1 MTILVSNDNFS
12 IHEIRSDDLESVLAI
27 YQESED
33 FLALGPE
40 PHASMVMVQEDIKS
54 SHQDSELYCGIYDS
68 GLRMV
73 GVVSFIPWNFGGRK
87 KYAYFSLLMIAQP
100 FRKQKIGSQIVS
112 LIEEEVHRKYQVTL
126 IGTSVQVNNP
136 KALKFWNKNGYQ
148 ISSGPELQSDQT
160 TVFHLQKELGGSN
173 ALHNSDGNSLL
184 NRHTRYRGAIVKDHH
199 ILLIKVCEYEKN
211 RVFWMLP
218 GGGLEPGETEE
229 ECVQREMKEETN
241 LDVHAK
247 EVLFAEDFPAG
258 YAYKDQKTYLC
269 DVLNGEAKPGSEPEF
284 LPGQG
289 FGIVDIGWFNLRNP
303 DSWGLSVLNDSITCH
318 DLSIIRE
325 KLGYLT

>member
-1 MTILVSNDNFS
+1 MTVFVSNDDFS

-27 YQESED
+27 YRVSED

-40 PHASMVMVQEDIKS
+40 PHASMVMVEEDIKS
-54 SHQDSELYCGIYDS
+54 SHQDSGLYCGIYDS
-68 GLRMV
+68 GRRMV
-73 GVVSFIPWNFGGRK
+73 GVVSFIPWGFGGRK
-87 KYAYFSLLMIAQP
+87 KYAYISLLMIAQP

-112 LIEEEVHRKYQVTL
+112 LIEEEVHRKYQATL

-148 ISSGPELQSDQT
+148 ISGGPELQPDQT
-160 TVFHLQKELGGSN
+160 IVFHLQKELGGSN
-173 ALHNSDGNSLL
+173 SLHNSDGKSVL
-184 NRHTRYRGAIVKDHH
+184 NRHTRYRGAIMKDHH
-199 ILLIKVCEYEKN
+199 ILLIKVCEYEKD
-211 RVFWMLP
+211 RLFWMLP

-247 EVLFAEDFPAG
+247 EILFAEDFPAG
-258 YAYKDQKTYLC
+258 FAYKDQKTYLC
-269 DVLNGEAKPGSEPEF
+269 DVLNGEAKPGSEPED

-289 FGIVDIGWFNLRNP
+289 FGIVDVGWFDLRDP
-303 DSWGLSVLNDSITCH
+303 DSWGPLVLDDPITCR
-318 DLSIIRE
+318 DLNVVRE
-325 KLGYLT
+325 KLGYST